1 MTLIRIIGVGILIG
15 IVASLASII
24 CKVLYRRWSE
34 TLKLHSG
41 EIVGKVKS
49 VRRRWEPGEDPK
61 EEAAE
66 DKEEAAE
73 DKEEAAEDKEEAA
86 EDKEEAAEDKDR
98 ETI

>member
-1 MTLIRIIGVGILIG
+1 MTLIRIIGVRILLG

-24 CKVLYRRWSE
+24 CKVFYIRWSE

-49 VRRRWEPGEDPK
+49 VRWRSEPGEDLK
-61 EEAAE
+61 EDAS
-66 DKEEAAE
+66 
-73 DKEEAAEDKEEAA
+73 
-86 EDKEEAAEDKDR
+86 EDKDR

>member
-49 VRRRWEPGEDPK
+49 VRRRSEP
-61 EEAAE
+61 
-66 DKEEAAE
+66 
-73 DKEEAAEDKEEAA
+73 A

>member
-1 MTLIRIIGVGILIG
+1 MTLIRIIGVGILIV

-49 VRRRWEPGEDPK
+49 VRRRSEPGEDPK

-73 DKEEAAEDKEEAA
+73 DK
-86 EDKEEAAEDKDR
+86 DR

>member
-1 MTLIRIIGVGILIG
+1 MTLIRIIGVGILIV

-49 VRRRWEPGEDPK
+49 VRRRSEP
-61 EEAAE
+61 
-66 DKEEAAE
+66 AE